1 MEPIKHEFLPF
12 SWRVT
17 VLHMT
22 AYLIAGV
29 IALVFMDYKELFAS
43 GSLSSLMRP
52 TDSPIV
58 AVGPFLQIIQ
68 GFVMSL
74 FLFPF
79 RSIFISSKNGWLY
92 LLLLL
97 AGFSIFAP
105 EIPGPGTFEGILY
118 TKISIQEHL
127 LSLPET
133 LIYSIVFSALFAL
146 WYRYPKKIW
155 NMLSIISVCLIFLMS
170 ILGYLAAIGL
180 LKN

>member
-1 MEPIKHEFLPF
+1 MESAKSEFLPF

-17 VLHMT
+17 VLHMI
-22 AYLIAGV
+22 AYLMAGI

-43 GSLSSLMRP
+43 GSLAALMRP

-58 AVGPFLQIIQ
+58 AIGPFLQIIQ

-74 FLFPF
+74 FLFPV
-79 RSIFISSKNGWLY
+79 RSTFISSKNGWLY
-92 LLLLL
+92 LLLLI

-105 EIPGPGTFEGILY
+105 EIPGPGTFEGVLY

-155 NMLSIISVCLIFLMS
+155 NTLSIISVCLIFLMG